1 MIMQETPSARQP
13 AATAFGRAVTDA
25 EAIPL
30 HVVTGFLGAGKTSLI
45 NRLLR
50 ARELADALVIV
61 NEWGEV
67 GLDHLLFEAIE
78 GDVILMPSGCLC
90 CSLRG
95 DLIDCLRDLL
105 ARRDS
110 GALAPFS
117 RIVLETSGLSD
128 PAPILHALMADPI
141 LARRTILAGVTT
153 LVDAV
158 NGQATLEA
166 HGEARRQVA
175 LADRIALTKSDLVE
189 TPDRAARLARL
200 QATIVDINP
209 FAPILD
215 AAAGEFGL
223 EDFLSEPLDFSP
235 RAGGADASV
244 HASSIRAYAFAES
257 APLGAPALAR
267 FLEALRTMLG
277 PRLLRV
283 KGLAAIAEHPDQPLL
298 IHGAQHIFHAPR
310 RLAAWPRGER
320 GTRIVVIVDGV
331 DAKSIARLGEALSGR
346 PQIDAPDL
354 AALSENPLAPRP
366 GGLLG

>member
-1 MIMQETPSARQP
+1 MTASAY
-13 AATAFGRAVTDA
+13 A

-30 HVVTGFLGAGKTSLI
+30 HVVTGFLGAGKTTLI

-67 GLDHLLFEAIE
+67 GLDHLLFEAIA
-78 GDVILMPSGCLC
+78 GDVVLMPSGCLC

-128 PAPILHALMADPI
+128 PAPILHALLADPV

-158 NGQATLEA
+158 NGEATLKA

-175 LADRIALTKSDLVE
+175 LADRIALTKSDLLDE
-189 TPDRAARLARL
+189 PDRAARLARL
-200 QATIVDINP
+200 RAAILSLNP
-209 FAPILD
+209 TAPILD
-215 AAAGEFGL
+215 AAAGEFGVK
-223 EDFLSEPLDFSP
+223 DFLSEPLDFAP
-235 RAGGADASV
+235 RAGGGEASA
-244 HASSIRAYAFAES
+244 HAGSIRAYAFTEL

-277 PRLLRV
+277 PSLLRV
-283 KGLAAIAEHPDQPLL
+283 KGLAAVAEHPDQPLL
-298 IHGAQHIFHAPR
+298 IHGAQHVFHAPR
-310 RLAAWPRGER
+310 RLPAWPRGER
-320 GTRIVVIVDGV
+320 ATRIVVIVDGV
-331 DAKSIARLGEALSGR
+331 DAKSMARLGEALSGR
-346 PQIDAPDL
+346 PRIDAPDL
-354 AALSENPLAPRP
+354 EALTRNPLAPRP

>member
-1 MIMQETPSARQP
+1 MTQNPP
-13 AATAFGRAVTDA
+13 
-25 EAIPL
+25 IPL
-30 HVVTGFLGAGKTSLI
+30 HVVTGFLGAGKTTLI

-50 ARELADALVIV
+50 APELADALVIV

-78 GDVILMPSGCLC
+78 GDVVLMPSGCLC

-128 PAPILHALMADPI
+128 PTPILHALIADPV
-141 LARRTILAGVTT
+141 LARRILLAGVTT

-158 NGQATLEA
+158 NGEATLDA
-166 HGEARRQVA
+166 HHEARRQLA
-175 LADRIALTKSDLVE
+175 LADRIALTKSDLIDAG
-189 TPDRAARLARL
+189 DRAARLARL
-200 QATIVDINP
+200 RAAIAEINP
-209 FAPILD
+209 FAPVLD

-223 EDFLSEPLDFSP
+223 ADFLAEPLDVP
-235 RAGGADASV
+235 VPADGLPPEG
-244 HASSIRAYAFAES
+244 HASSIRAYAFVEPE
-257 APLGAPALAR
+257 PLGAPALAR
-267 FLEALRTMLG
+267 FLEALHTLLG

-298 IHGAQHIFHAPR
+298 IHGAQHVFHAPR
-310 RLAAWPRGER
+310 RLPAWPRGGRE
-320 GTRIVVIVDGV
+320 TRIVLIVDGV
-331 DAKSIARLGEALSGR
+331 DPRAVKRLGEALSAR
-346 PQIDAPDL
+346 PRIDAPDL
-354 AALSENPLAPRP
+354 AALADNPLAPRP